1 MGCGFLVVRAKWML
15 FYILVFLFSATAM
28 FFMATAFHTVATQAE
43 NKENVAAAAPVI
55 ILDAGHGGEDGG
67 AVSTDGTMEKDI
79 NLDITLRLRDLFA
92 ASGCKVILTRAQDTA
107 IYDDGA
113 STLKEKKISDMKNRL
128 ELFNS
133 LENGIVLSIHQNQFS
148 QTQYS
153 GTQVFYSPNTQE
165 SADLAESIR
174 ASVTGMLQPQNT
186 RENKKATKDIYLLYH
201 TQTPAVIVECGFLS
215 NEKELD
221 LLQSAE
227 YRQQMAFAIYCG
239 CLDYF
244 QKH

>member
-1 MGCGFLVVRAKWML
+1 MVVRAKWIF
-15 FYILVFLFSATAM
+15 FYILVFLFSATTV
-28 FFMATAFHTVATQAE
+28 FFMASAFHTVATQAE
-43 NKENVAAAAPVI
+43 EKEKTSPVPVI
-55 ILDAGHGGEDGG
+55 VLDAGHGGEDGG
-67 AVSTDGTMEKDI
+67 AVSADGTMEKDI

-92 ASGCKVILTRAQDTA
+92 ASGCKVILTRTQDAA
-107 IYDDGA
+107 IYDEGA
-113 STLKEKKISDMKNRL
+113 TTLKEKKISDMKNRL

-133 LENGIVLSIHQNQFS
+133 LENGIVLSIHQNKFS
-148 QTQYS
+148 QAQYS

-201 TQTPAVIVECGFLS
+201 TQTPAIIVECGFLS
-215 NEKELD
+215 NEKELA
-221 LLQSAE
+221 LLQSTE

-244 QKH
+244 QKHQDM